1 MILFPLP
8 LTPADWIGF
17 VWPNRRGAANNLVLL
32 VLRQYI
38 GAANLL
44 APIYWRCK
52 HLKNPRNFLSCKM
65 SVCLRLLVPIYWC
78 YLCWQHQYQPI
89 QLCLPR
95 GKVYSFWWIFSPY
108 FLHGDWYGSTPTPSP
123 VSKGRDQWE
132 LRGGTIYTY
141 IGCYW
146 APLPPPPPSVI
157 FKKEKCRKSL
167 QHHAYSVKRCLF
179 NLLE

>member
-1 MILFPLP
+1 MSSPI
-8 LTPADWIGF
+8 
-17 VWPNRRGAANNLVLL
+17 GAASTSSTNIL
-32 VLRQYI
+32 VLRTLQHQYI
-38 GAANLL
+38 GATKFL
-44 APIYWRCK
+44 APIYIGAMMFVAP
-52 HLKNPRNFLSCKM
+52 L
-65 SVCLRLLVPIYWC
+65 YWC

-95 GKVYSFWWIFSPY
+95 GKVYSFWRIFSPC

-132 LRGGTIYTY
+132 LRGSTLYTY
-141 IGCYW
+141 IHCYS

-157 FKKEKCRKSL
+157 FQKEKCRKCL
-167 QHHAYSVKRCLF
+167 QHQAYSVKRYLF